1 MSVIQVYSEIGPL
14 KQVLL
19 KRPGAEVENM
29 TPESMNQLLF
39 DDIPYLKSIQKE
51 HDAFAQLLQ
60 AEGVEV
66 LYLEELM
73 AQAITTSEQQQDFL
87 DLFLQESGIAKGYLY
102 EGLKEYLVSFNT
114 TEMLQKLMAGVRQ
127 EEVGLTL
134 TGASLSE
141 MLKIQESPFYLAPL
155 PSLYFPR
162 DILACIGTG
171 ISIHP
176 MSFEARKRES
186 LFVSYLYEHHPLF
199 TDKKTSLWFDRDL
212 PWSLEGGD
220 ILVLSAEVVAV
231 GISQRTKPQAIEL
244 LAQRLFAQGGFT
256 KVLAIKIPPQR
267 AMMHLDTVFTM
278 VDVEKFTIHP
288 EILSTAGH
296 LDIYVLEPQGE
307 NLKITR
313 EEDLRKVLKE
323 ALKLAE
329 LTLVPTGGGDRIAAA
344 REQWNDGSNTLAL
357 APGKVVTYDRNHVSN
372 KQLREAGVQVLEIAS
387 GELSRGRG
395 GPRCMSQPFWRER
408 L

>member
-1 MSVIQVYSEIGPL
+1 MSAIQVYSEIGPL

-60 AEGVEV
+60 AEGVEI
-66 LYLEELM
+66 LYLEELV
-73 AQAITTSEQQQDFL
+73 AQAITTSEQQKDFL

-102 EGLKEYLVSFNT
+102 EGLKEYLASFNT

-127 EEVGLTL
+127 EEARLTL

-141 MLKIQESPFYLAPL
+141 MLKIQESSFYLAPL

-329 LTLVPTGGGDRIAAA
+329 LTLIPTGGGDRIAAA

>member
-66 LYLEELM
+66 LYLEELV

-296 LDIYVLEPQGE
+296 LDICVLEPQGE

-329 LTLVPTGGGDRIAAA
+329 LTLIPTGGGDRIAAA

>member
-329 LTLVPTGGGDRIAAA
+329 LTLIPTGGGDRIAAA

>member
-1 MSVIQVYSEIGPL
+1 MSAIQVYSEIGPL

-60 AEGVEV
+60 AEGVEI
-66 LYLEELM
+66 LYLEELV

-87 DLFLQESGIAKGYLY
+87 DLFLQESGIAKSYLY
-102 EGLKEYLVSFNT
+102 EGLKEYLASFDT

-199 TDKKTSLWFDRDL
+199 TDKKTPLWFDRAL

-329 LTLVPTGGGDRIAAA
+329 LTLIPTGGGDRIAAA

>member
-66 LYLEELM
+66 LYLEELV

-102 EGLKEYLVSFNT
+102 EGLKEYLASFNT

-127 EEVGLTL
+127 EEVRLTL

-199 TDKKTSLWFDRDL
+199 ADKKTPLWFDRDL
-212 PWSLEGGD
+212 PGSLEGGD

-244 LAQRLFAQGGFT
+244 LAQRLFAQGDFT

-278 VDVEKFTIHP
+278 VDVDKFTIHP
-288 EILSTAGH
+288 EILSTSGH

-313 EEDLRKVLKE
+313 EEDLYKVLKE

-329 LTLVPTGGGDRIAAA
+329 LTLIPTGGGDRIAAA

-357 APGKVVTYDRNHVSN
+357 APGKVITYDRNHVSN

>member
-1 MSVIQVYSEIGPL
+1 
-14 KQVLL
+14 
-19 KRPGAEVENM
+19 
-29 TPESMNQLLF
+29 
-39 DDIPYLKSIQKE
+39 
-51 HDAFAQLLQ
+51 
-60 AEGVEV
+60 
-66 LYLEELM
+66 
-73 AQAITTSEQQQDFL
+73 
-87 DLFLQESGIAKGYLY
+87 
-102 EGLKEYLVSFNT
+102 
-114 TEMLQKLMAGVRQ
+114 MAGVRQ

-141 MLKIQESPFYLAPL
+141 MLKLQESPFYLAPL

-199 TDKKTSLWFDRDL
+199 TDKKTPLWFDRDL

-313 EEDLRKVLKE
+313 EEDLYKVLKE

-329 LTLVPTGGGDRIAAA
+329 LTLIPTGGGDRIAAA

>member
-1 MSVIQVYSEIGPL
+1 MSAIQVYSEIGPL

-60 AEGVEV
+60 AEGVEI
-66 LYLEELM
+66 LYLEELV
-73 AQAITTSEQQQDFL
+73 AQAITTSEQQKDFL

-102 EGLKEYLVSFNT
+102 EGLKEYLASFNT

-127 EEVGLTL
+127 EEVRLTL

-199 TDKKTSLWFDRDL
+199 ADKKTPLWFDRAL

-278 VDVEKFTIHP
+278 VDVDKFTIHP
-288 EILSTAGH
+288 EILSTSGH

-313 EEDLRKVLKE
+313 EEDLCKVLKE
-323 ALKLAE
+323 ALNLAE
-329 LTLVPTGGGDRIAAA
+329 LTLIPTGGGDRIAAA

>member
-1 MSVIQVYSEIGPL
+1 MSAIQVYSEIGPL

-60 AEGVEV
+60 SEEVEV
-66 LYLEELM
+66 LYLEELV
-73 AQAITTSEQQQDFL
+73 AQAITTSEQQKDFL

-102 EGLKEYLVSFNT
+102 EGLKEYLASFNT

-127 EEVGLTL
+127 EEARLTL

-199 TDKKTSLWFDRDL
+199 TDKKTPLWFDRDL

-244 LAQRLFAQGGFT
+244 LAQRLFSQAGFT

-313 EEDLRKVLKE
+313 EEDLYKVLKE

-329 LTLVPTGGGDRIAAA
+329 LTLIPTGGGDRIAAA

>member
-1 MSVIQVYSEIGPL
+1 MSAIQVYSEIGPL

-60 AEGVEV
+60 AEGVEI
-66 LYLEELM
+66 LYLEELV
-73 AQAITTSEQQQDFL
+73 AQAITTLEQQQDFL

-102 EGLKEYLVSFNT
+102 EGLKEYLASFNT

-127 EEVGLTL
+127 EEVRLTL

-199 TDKKTSLWFDRDL
+199 TDKKTPLWFDRDL

-244 LAQRLFAQGGFT
+244 LARRLFAQGGFT

-296 LDIYVLEPQGE
+296 LDIYVLEPQRE

-323 ALKLAE
+323 ALQLAE
-329 LTLVPTGGGDRIAAA
+329 LTLIPTGGGDRIAAA

-395 GPRCMSQPFWRER
+395 GPRCMSQPFWRES

>member
-66 LYLEELM
+66 LYLEELV

-127 EEVGLTL
+127 EEARLTL

-329 LTLVPTGGGDRIAAA
+329 LTLIPTGGGDRIAAA

>member
-1 MSVIQVYSEIGPL
+1 MSAIQVYSEIGPL

-60 AEGVEV
+60 VEGVEI
-66 LYLEELM
+66 LYLEELV
-73 AQAITTSEQQQDFL
+73 AQAITTSEQQKDFL

-102 EGLKEYLVSFNT
+102 EGLKEYLASFNT

-127 EEVGLTL
+127 EEARLTL

-199 TDKKTSLWFDRDL
+199 TDKKTPLWFDRDL

-313 EEDLRKVLKE
+313 EEDLYKVLKE

-329 LTLVPTGGGDRIAAA
+329 LTLIPTGGGDRIAAA

-395 GPRCMSQPFWRER
+395 GPRCMSQPFWREK

>member
-1 MSVIQVYSEIGPL
+1 MSAIQVYSEIGLL

-39 DDIPYLKSIQKE
+39 DDIPYLESIQKE

-66 LYLEELM
+66 LYLEELV

-102 EGLKEYLVSFNT
+102 DGLKEYLASFDT

-127 EEVGLTL
+127 EEVRLTL

-141 MLKIQESPFYLAPL
+141 MLKLQESPFYLAPL

-199 TDKKTSLWFDRDL
+199 ADKKTPLWFDRAL
-212 PWSLEGGD
+212 LWSLEGGD

-278 VDVEKFTIHP
+278 VDVDKFTIHP

-313 EEDLRKVLKE
+313 EEDLRKVLKG

-329 LTLVPTGGGDRIAAA
+329 LTLIPTGGGDRIAAA

>member
-1 MSVIQVYSEIGPL
+1 MSAIQVYSEIGPL

-60 AEGVEV
+60 AEGVEI
-66 LYLEELM
+66 LYLEELV

-186 LFVSYLYEHHPLF
+186 LFVSYLYEHHSLF
-199 TDKKTSLWFDRDL
+199 ADQKTPLWFDRVL

-244 LAQRLFAQGGFT
+244 LARRLFAQGGFT

-278 VDVEKFTIHP
+278 VDVDKFTIHP

-329 LTLVPTGGGDRIAAA
+329 LTLISTGGGDRIAAA

-372 KQLREAGVQVLEIAS
+372 KQLGEAGVQVLEIAS

>member
-66 LYLEELM
+66 LYLEELV

-87 DLFLQESGIAKGYLY
+87 DLFLQESGIAKCYLY

-329 LTLVPTGGGDRIAAA
+329 LTLIPTGGGDRIAAA